1 MDQQQSTS
9 NIGGSAVAA
18 GIHFEEE
25 DVAHGVASM
34 GDNFGRPQED
44 ASQLQFGEGFD
55 ENCAFL
61 SNSEVSWLLEQF
73 QEKGDDKRFSDA
85 FQQSLEY
92 CRRFGG
98 NAEMR
103 TADSTDELRNSL
115 QSLEF
120 RRTDNEGRE
129 ERKEGLH
136 PYELASLC
144 NLNPGSVEEAKS
156 LIPSLERFTDEDVQ
170 AAVEVLKKVA
180 SRTIGS

>member
-103 TADSTDELRNSL
+103 TADSTDELRKYVWSVGSCVPACALLHRVYVAARCNRLS
-115 QSLEF
+115 SEE
-120 RRTDNEGRE
+120 RITREGRKG
-129 ERKEGLH
+129 RKV
-136 PYELASLC
+136 C
-144 NLNPGSVEEAKS
+144 
-156 LIPSLERFTDEDVQ
+156 IPMR
-170 AAVEVLKKVA
+170 
-180 SRTIGS
+180 